1 LKDSIQNIEHFSKI
15 YQLSDSAVEEGCPSI
30 HFDRKNHAE
39 VGSHSGAYSYT
50 GVVTNRKDAVMR
62 GKEQTEK
69 RRITTQI
76 LREGLNLAV
85 FTSVFDQDESL
96 REKLGGIQRTRLI
109 YNTLGPV
116 YNEGFNFNV

>member
-1 LKDSIQNIEHFSKI
+1 
-15 YQLSDSAVEEGCPSI
+15 
-30 HFDRKNHAE
+30 
-39 VGSHSGAYSYT
+39 
-50 GVVTNRKDAVMR
+50 MR